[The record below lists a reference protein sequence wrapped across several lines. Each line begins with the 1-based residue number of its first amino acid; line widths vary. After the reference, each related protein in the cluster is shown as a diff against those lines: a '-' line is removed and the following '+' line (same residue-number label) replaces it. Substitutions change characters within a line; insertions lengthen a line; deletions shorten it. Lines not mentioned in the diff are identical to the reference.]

1 MLHLYCGQ
9 QRECS
14 KGNFHIPEESHLN
27 NNTRLQQRRDLNYA
41 LSAGTSS
48 AAPQEDYLGITFPL
62 QDQCSFVSESKQ
74 ETMCP
79 LLYNLLKANPPDSKS
94 RTSPCPSSEE
104 ILTEMNSDTNFSDMN
119 CRGGQVKSS
128 QTALNC
134 GQTTTQHLDHSRG
147 THFTLRQQQVSPSS
161 VSAQLSINKVSTVEE
176 TEPIDDQKLD
186 FIVKRLAKL
195 YKNKNNGHPH
205 INKGWNFCTDRNLT
219 LPSDGI
225 MSNSVAHL
233 PTTSASD
240 KDDVERQSAVI
251 AQRTAAAG
259 QKGEDRSKGSKAD
272 ADLLIKSKETGYCST
287 SVSEKPSTE
296 YPQIMMKVA
305 ANCAKSEDESPV
317 VLTAMSEVTLDEPT
331 EKHSSML
338 NCRLPQEEYKPLHL
352 NIKNLDDT
360 HQVPSVGWFK
370 YMTEEEKGDAGL
382 KPVETLGL
390 DNVHTKSSLEVSENK
405 MLLENPKNNLAKQ
418 HWDVGNKD
426 VIAHPKLNSSI
437 DNIFHVSMQSEM
449 VCNQTSRAGVRE
461 DAGSVLSQTDLRT
474 AVYENKVKE
483 HAPLFKGKGEEAHL
497 VQILKDPFYEDISD
511 EDIKTSQ
518 LAKIT
523 PNTEHAESSF
533 AVYYEDPQYE
543 DISEDENVQMENM
556 SVERP
561 LLTQVPER
569 NDKQSPLENKGHEHG
584 QTHMKMAVIS
594 DIAQHCSPCFMETDD
609 FDLSP
614 KCDSNRHLGLPTN
627 HSISCSPSSFLNDE
641 TDQMEEDDDWTVIPI
656 SISDLKFEMDDEDQ
670 DSPENVLLDDDET
683 GDKERSY
690 DRSSTHHESPWPAPK
705 PGPASASTGKL
716 EVFDTIQ
723 SFQQAKCLQFKNIFE
738 VVSDKCLSEHEVDS
752 GGEAYKL
759 QNRSESEH
767 EDSCDTEDS
776 CDYSSGP
783 EHNYM
788 TVHRKFWKKRS
799 APLLPETDEDVS
811 EREGED
817 NDVIIIDSDTED
829 GGDGPY
835 SQQKRQSPE
844 TVNSWCGTTEEKFPK
859 NRLPTEMG
867 FKEVTQDACSDR
879 SHSTGESGQPIE
891 TKAGS
896 DHVKQKTDR
905 QKIAKK
911 DDVIILDS
919 DTGDDD
925 DQNYKKKAN
934 RKRFSSGS
942 TDGGDAPCVQ
952 QKRHAPETAGSRCGN
967 IKTKFK
973 KSRLPSAD
981 SSLPQHQSKV
991 DDTQFKEVMQDA
1003 CSNQS
1008 HSVKKS
1014 GHLIGTKGGS
1024 DHVQHKTNRQITSKR
1039 KVSHD
1044 SDEVLKKDNFS
1055 KKKTNTKNILPSG
1068 SEDSCDSL
1076 FAKQS
1081 SPSTETVDH
1090 LCGTANEK
1098 PEKNTQSFKDLPEKQ
1113 LQSVDT
1119 VSQNPVIPRFL
1130 VQWSPQPN
1138 DYLQLLKESRVHRQ
1152 DKDETQGPK
1161 RPTPTRK
1168 QTDSSGINM
1177 THLFR
1182 NKKGRFVSKPQLAD
1196 ELHHATKN
1204 KFQANVTKPK
1214 LSSPSQEGPPT
1225 STFSFSSCG
1234 KGSEARQ
1241 SSASQRGLSQSGETS
1256 TSSSLPKSKQNPSIP
1271 RNVSSSTLRR
1281 SHSNGNPSTL
1291 DHPYTPTQGQS
1302 SATMQS
1308 SARKQVTAEWQ
1319 DGYYPTRRDRKT
1331 SLGMEDD
1338 LKTTNHNSG
1347 REARPGPRHYDR
1359 APKLRRNLDSAT
1371 PLMKKSQI
1379 DAKQW
1384 TKAITRD
1391 APRELGSGVKSHRSG
1406 QRTVATPT
1414 KGDASRI
1421 KDQGFGRK
1429 GKKRRSTIPL

>member
-1 MLHLYCGQ
+1 MHAHGKLFYSDHYKDKTFSCSNDESFRSKYYDKHLQSGLTTLHYSLTALK
-9 QRECS
+9 ELIASLENVETIAEMDNLS
-14 KGNFHIPEESHLN
+14 KVI
-27 NNTRLQQRRDLNYA
+27 LQQYWNGNIDN
-41 LSAGTSS
+41 
-48 AAPQEDYLGITFPL
+48 
-62 QDQCSFVSESKQ
+62 V
-74 ETMCP
+74 
-79 LLYNLLKANPPDSKS
+79 
-94 RTSPCPSSEE
+94 
-104 ILTEMNSDTNFSDMN
+104 
-119 CRGGQVKSS
+119 
-128 QTALNC
+128 
-134 GQTTTQHLDHSRG
+134 HL
-147 THFTLRQQQVSPSS
+147 FT
-161 VSAQLSINKVSTVEE
+161 
-176 TEPIDDQKLD
+176 
-186 FIVKRLAKL
+186 
-195 YKNKNNGHPH
+195 
-205 INKGWNFCTDRNLT
+205 
-219 LPSDGI
+219 
-225 MSNSVAHL
+225 
-233 PTTSASD
+233 
-240 KDDVERQSAVI
+240 
-251 AQRTAAAG
+251 
-259 QKGEDRSKGSKAD
+259 
-272 ADLLIKSKETGYCST
+272 
-287 SVSEKPSTE
+287 STE

-338 NCRLPQEEYKPLHL
+338 NCCLPQEEYKPLHL

-405 MLLENPKNNLAKQ
+405 MLLENPKNNIAEQ
-418 HWDVGNKD
+418 HCDVGNKD

-483 HAPLFKGKGEEAHL
+483 HAPLFKGKGEEAHFE
-497 VQILKDPFYEDISD
+497 QILKDPFYEDISD
-511 EDIKTSQ
+511 EDNFIKPSQ

-584 QTHMKMAVIS
+584 QAHMKMAVIS

-614 KCDSNRHLGLPTN
+614 KCDSNSHLGLPTN
-627 HSISCSPSSFLNDE
+627 HSVSCSPSSFLNDE
-641 TDQMEEDDDWTVIPI
+641 TDQMEDDDWTVIPI

-776 CDYSSGP
+776 CDYSSGT

-788 TVHRKFWKKRS
+788 TVHRQFWEKRS

-829 GGDGPY
+829 EGDQICKKKAGRNRKRIFSSGSEDSGDGPY

-844 TVNSWCGTTEEKFPK
+844 TVNSWCGTIEEKFPK
-859 NRLPTEMG
+859 NRLPSAGSPAPQHQSKLDEMG

-934 RKRFSSGS
+934 KKRFSSGS

-967 IKTKFK
+967 IKAKFK

-991 DDTQFKEVMQDA
+991 DDTQFKEVTQDA

-1014 GHLIGTKGGS
+1014 GHLIGTKCGS

-1081 SPSTETVDH
+1081 SPSTETVDY

-1130 VQWSPQPN
+1130 VQRSPQPN

-1152 DKDETQGPK
+1152 DKDETQCPK

-1196 ELHHATKN
+1196 EMHHATKN

-1225 STFSFSSCG
+1225 STCSLSSCG

-1241 SSASQRGLSQSGETS
+1241 SSASQRGLSQSGETA

-1281 SHSNGNPSTL
+1281 SHCNGNPSTL

-1308 SARKQVTAEWQ
+1308 SARKQVTEEWQ
-1319 DGYYPTRRDRKT
+1319 NGYYPTRRDRKT

-1359 APKLRRNLDSAT
+1359 APKLRHNLDSAT

-1379 DAKQW
+1379 DAIQW

-1391 APRELGSGVKSHRSG
+1391 APRELGSGVNSHRSG